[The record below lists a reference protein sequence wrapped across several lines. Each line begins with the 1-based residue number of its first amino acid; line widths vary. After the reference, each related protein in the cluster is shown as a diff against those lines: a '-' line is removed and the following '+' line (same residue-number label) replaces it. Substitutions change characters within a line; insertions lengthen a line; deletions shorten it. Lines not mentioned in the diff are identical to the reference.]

1 FWAVLLGKCLAMEYL
16 VRLYNAPVNTLF
28 YIWFLSI
35 GLAGIATGVY
45 FKLHLTGIRMR
56 ISRSTIG
63 LIICAILS
71 LMLLAFSQDENWIL
85 LRGVTPL
92 TAATIG
98 GIYLSLDWK
107 NDIPLKRISFAGWTL
122 GAIYMLFINT
132 LNSLLL
138 LSVLFICFSAL
149 PAFFIHFKKRKEIED
164 ALRALNQN

>member
-1 FWAVLLGKCLAMEYL
+1 
-16 VRLYNAPVNTLF
+16 
-28 YIWFLSI
+28 
-35 GLAGIATGVY
+35 
-45 FKLHLTGIRMR
+45 
-56 ISRSTIG
+56 
-63 LIICAILS
+63 
-71 LMLLAFSQDENWIL
+71 MLLAFSQDENWIL